1 MFADDQ
7 ELEQH
12 SGDESGQRGEE
23 PQSEVDEFAAT
34 MVDMPRTGGE
44 EKAAGEPAAPPAE
57 DVPETVVLPTAGKA
71 EEKPA
76 APDEFSEAAA
86 AAPAPAAAMVDD
98 DWKTAEVK
106 VPASSAGAPPAPTSP
121 AAPAEKVDEFAAAA
135 SAAASSI
142 PPSGAGGAGMGSGA
156 VKGARGLLAQIGI
169 TNEDTQ
175 KWVLI
180 GGAAV
185 LGLCCLCSCVALAIS
200 LL

>member
-1 MFADDQ
+1 MFTDDQ
-7 ELEQH
+7 ELEQP
-12 SGDESGQRGEE
+12 SSDEIEQGGEE
-23 PQSEVDEFAAT
+23 PQGEVDELAAT

-44 EKAAGEPAAPPAE
+44 GKAAEEPATPPVE
-57 DVPETVVLPTAGKA
+57 DVPETVVLPTTEKA

-76 APDEFSEAAA
+76 APDEFGGVPAAAPAAA
-86 AAPAPAAAMVDD
+86 AADD

-106 VPASSAGAPPAPTSP
+106 VPASSAGTPP
-121 AAPAEKVDEFAAAA
+121 APAEKVDEFAAAA
-135 SAAASSI
+135 SAAAASSA
-142 PPSGAGGAGMGSGA
+142 PSSGAGGAGMGGSA

-185 LGLCCLCSCVALAIS
+185 LGLCCLCSCIAALIWVPFT
-200 LL
+200 